1 MSENN
6 LLTIFEGS
14 KIRLNYDGKNIQGKI
29 MLSDGDSV
37 EIEPFEISESELN
50 YCWYGFSYKGKDFD
64 MNVCLNDAENE
75 GTPVCIYP
83 VINGTTI
90 TTSDFAAIKKDSVFF
105 EKQIAKEIINNNQM
119 ENKTMEFE
127 KFKNYRN
134 DFMIKNW
141 NEKGQ
146 GNNSS
151 FKKVGS
157 LESIDSNNRE
167 QIIAVEKSFEHET
180 GGTLGDDRAE
190 LVLKMAN
197 YDESSFKFLFDREN
211 GNFVEY
217 KNNEIVD
224 VETPMG
230 MLNYLHDEIQFQLES
245 PLAKRADYFDEA
257 LFESMQDLYNKS
269 NPFYTWDDLYILAE
283 KETYLPAKDAA
294 REQIGKAAKKFGI
307 DIEASEIPEDAIA
320 DFLEKH
326 PELNRFNESGQM
338 LAEID
343 SENEIVNKP
352 FIPSEYVLN
361 KLQEKGIEVVTDK
374 KEFERILE
382 SQAVLQKMATSLSD
396 LKKLSAS
403 VKKQE
408 EAISNEQEKSKELAE
423 KESAINNHSFS
434 LFVLEMQKYQD
445 IFPNNEPVKITDLN
459 YSEIPYYDFELF
471 IEKDKNDQL
480 RLLCNYKNRNNVG
493 SVDNHSFYNLTNDSF
508 DIIDPLSQF
517 GFDML
522 KEVLEVS
529 KAELSRKDYIPE
541 IQEKLKDILES
552 HQIKEKAILANL
564 IEKNNERK
572 NFVESR
578 IDQISREEKRNAEKT
593 LESWLNLADE
603 MEDSLWNK
611 DQLQVKK
618 IFTENGTEER
628 KPIAVISE
636 SDMQI
641 FKGVKDR
648 NLYADK
654 SYIADHYINRHH
666 NARTFLNIQ
675 NVLDNYDNIYFDK
688 DQNSTGFTKRYGKMI
703 DCVFMRVN
711 EGKIILFGTTFE
723 QPEYKI
729 ENGIKRGRFEKITP
743 ARKQEQNMS
752 LEGSTPLSHNSIDN
766 NEKAA
771 VAISDVN
778 DNSNISQPAEKSSNT
793 LEDGSMFI
801 TQMKTEEIKANISV
815 RTPSDIVPYLN
826 DFSNSEVE
834 NFGVVLLDASYKVK
848 EIRAVTVGTINRSI
862 VHAREVFKEAVRNSA
877 ASVLIFHNHPSG
889 NFEPSYEDI
898 NTTQKLMEASDI
910 IGIPVLDHIIV
921 SKEGYFSFEEHDML
935 NARTQNFIHDG
946 TTYGFAHNGKIY
958 LNSDVL
964 SAEAAMHEYTHLWDN
979 LTRKENP
986 MLWNKGLE
994 IFKGTSIWN
1003 EVINDEHY
1011 QDIKDDENLV
1021 LSECHARITG
1031 KVTETVLNRI
1041 AELDGN
1047 EKQAE
1052 MIEWDKETVEFIFE
1066 NYRDIFE
1073 KNSFSSVA
1081 EFTTATM
1088 KDLFSPVEQQK
1099 QDIAIDSSAFERM
1112 EKFFEGKTSSLG
1124 NGDYQNFKE
1133 LYDWVQEEFPSKD
1146 SEHVLLETVSRMIY
1160 SNINFG
1166 DLEPASYDDVYGF
1179 GDGAEQRFDV
1189 SDDIAKRLI
1198 NNEITPDWM
1207 TIQNEVNDFARRK
1220 LMDLKENT
1228 PDMLVTDTINEAF
1241 EISKKYEPI
1250 AEKNLN
1256 AYTKSEKTQNIKKAL
1271 ENIKK
1276 TYTEDSHDIRIDYG
1290 TGIFGADLEALI
1302 KGNDAAIYGE
1312 KSLSFVRPDRASL
1325 ELGIEDKIPFKDLIR
1340 GYGDD
1345 FVSESEGVKVPRH
1358 IERWDYM
1365 EVFDTDYDAAQQWKL
1380 ETGGKLLENGKDIW
1394 ISDENLEHFYYPDTP
1409 ENRVALKEYLLP
1421 QPLEFNW
1428 DNFTEEQFN
1437 AVREEITSGNIKED
1451 YKGQVYVGSVC
1462 VEFTITDK
1470 ESCWV
1475 DYNNYI
1481 LGEKGEGEISG
1492 IPYSYQ
1498 NGKQVVMNTFT
1509 ENTYENFKTVI
1520 EKVLT
1525 EDLGKDSHLKQE
1537 AMRKTIN
1544 WSTIN
1549 ENNKEAALKLWKEKE
1564 DFTQASDI
1572 DIMQKVSE
1580 FGHFIKLDAGWL
1592 LQDELIGSYAKEIVK
1607 DQNNNFFVIDNE
1619 AEEDSPD
1626 EFPKPLTKDLLESLV
1641 TEVVDAIKERDD
1653 EKLDVSGK
1661 NFDVGFTNA
1670 YESLVNLQK
1679 ELEKVR
1685 VTHSVTFPCGFTFPS
1700 DLKNEA
1706 EMDAYRESQI
1716 DKIKEKYG
1724 CNDNEIESEIFDI
1737 KDPKNASFNIHF
1749 SVPVPEEIR
1758 DNLEKVNEWIE
1769 GVENFVKKEC
1779 GCTFINWQGGERNE
1793 TVYDSIKEYEME
1805 KERNEDFGNNS
1816 INRIKEQLEK
1826 SSGIK
1831 VDDTIADEIYFGYK
1845 DHDLSLYAD
1854 IVYVSK
1860 TIFRAINDIDGKYTE
1875 SLEIDDVLEQ
1885 TLAWNE
1891 KELSELHSGTADD
1904 EMIKKIKNI
1913 NDELEHIREQIT
1925 YNIALTNLDFNNEE
1939 HVQKVKEMFGKDFD
1953 VSDDEAKVLLSYATH
1968 FGDGTH
1974 EYGLSKDGHLH
1985 FRTNQDNEGWSF
1997 ITEDSMYSDFLTSAF
2012 DGATVLLD
2020 SDRTNDTALLKSF
2033 LNKNQALLNDFDNNK
2048 SYELSLSDFN
2058 SKLKELDEKNK
2069 SFIVTD
2075 SIKEYE
2081 MEKERN
2087 EDFANKNFTG
2097 DIDKIVIAKLPAE
2110 EYELDLELK
2119 DYLKSTLKV
2128 DKGIDFDWDD
2138 KQNYAFYDMNEPNSA
2153 TFFVLRDKKDNS
2165 FCAIRLYNKA
2175 YEILDRNIP
2184 FYKAQLNAVSRAEL
2198 ESNIENHD
2206 GKAEYIVHDVEK
2218 WRKTEADRYY
2228 GECLEKL
2235 YKIPVEPKISQLL
2248 DTPELLAEKM
2258 NANRIHQNEPEI
2270 TGEQA
2275 KAILDY
2281 CNCEDVKFYC
2291 DKNGDIFSLDVSEDY
2306 TGEGM
2311 KESNFGIAANGI
2323 EYADKAKDYAYSIY
2337 NEESYN
2343 VVKDLWEKEK
2353 LFANPAQAQNEK
2365 QISFIGDEEKMKDF
2379 PKLSKEEFLS
2389 SYSYLSEE
2397 EYDATAKDYDKL
2409 NKSSVPSRFSDTVK
2423 TVEDINKVYDRNLD
2437 FIEQNISFKY
2447 SNPEFNEIDE
2457 IEKWKNGEL
2466 FIPLEDRNGNYTTDM
2481 EANTLEEYN
2490 SYANKNFKTYSE
2502 VIKYQAELKSKLF
2515 DSAIENCITEYLRR
2529 EYAETR
2535 PGSGKFEYTVEN
2547 QSYPI
2552 DKEELDYI
2560 SNTNEWGSADDRLNE
2575 LIDRRFEEEIEQKEI
2590 DIVSD
2595 VLEYISQET
2604 NGNLVLKNT
2613 ELNDV
2618 LFSDELV
2625 QIYAP
2630 KEEFLAIQPEETKA
2644 ALMEAGIAR
2653 GELYNN
2659 VEIVSVSEKA
2669 RDEMLS
2675 ANFAGHGGLTQKAF
2689 MDNGIEIDLETAKA
2703 LENCFSQIEAITKY
2717 TADGHD
2723 LFSKGNGIDTISEHS
2738 IEYSEETKSWFI
2750 HEKNWLALSAIKGDK
2765 ADPDD
2770 YMEKADRVGDRNW
2783 SIGCE
2788 LLVKYVYQEIKEDGE
2803 IEKEFPDTF
2812 KKLEHLKD
2820 YTESLTEAKQLIS
2833 DFCFNEYMSTPTFDD
2848 LKDVGLAYTTFD
2860 DPYTH
2865 EEYEIQTSADLI
2877 NNKITTK
2884 VNDKIA
2890 DSMEYD
2896 SLKDMVVNR
2905 LNNLDFDS
2913 LIYLPSSK
2921 LDELLKEERESVE
2934 NTLLEKADQI
2944 IAETFNEPSLAKR
2957 AKLYVPSDYGYEGD
2971 NKIHILVEFDNNA
2984 EREDDLFNALAERHF
2999 VLPNGKEVDF
3009 NPIKPEKSGTI
3020 EQYLD
3025 SLERI
3030 KENRFQ
3036 RRKEDKLEKVVVSKE
3051 NFRDVFNEVIKLPK
3065 YKNKPLEAAGFCFSR
3080 VPKENKAEVAQWFSN
3095 LGCKTKKDTNNL
3107 FNKWNK
3113 ENNPKPDANKS
3124 KNNEKDDWSISD

>member
-50 YCWYGFSYKGKDFD
+50 DCWYGFSYKGKDFD

-245 PLAKRADYFDEA
+245 PLAKRADYFDEG

-343 SENEIVNKP
+343 SENKIVNKP

-361 KLQEKGIEVVTDK
+361 KLQEKRIEVVTDK

-423 KESAINNHSFS
+423 KESTINNHSFS

-459 YSEIPYYDFELF
+459 YSKIPYYDFELF

-1179 GDGAEQRFDV
+1179 GDGAEHRFDV

-1207 TIQNEVNDFARRK
+1207 TIQNEVNDFACRK

-1256 AYTKSEKTQNIKKAL
+1256 AYTKSEKTQNIRKAL

-1325 ELGIEDKIPFKDLIR
+1325 ELGIEDNIPFKDLIR

-1365 EVFDTDYDAAQQWKL
+1365 EVFNSDYDAAQQWKL

-1394 ISDENLEHFYYPDTP
+1394 ISDENLEYFNFPDTP
-1409 ENRVALKEYLLP
+1409 ENREALKEYLLP

-1492 IPYSYQ
+1492 IPYSYH
-1498 NGKQVVMNTFT
+1498 NGEQVVMNTFT

-1520 EKVLT
+1520 EKVLI

-1537 AMRKTIN
+1537 AMRPLVDWNDEQQCKELYRTKLVESARNDEITI
-1544 WSTIN
+1544 SPYTRDKRSVEVIRDFI
-1549 ENNKEAALKLWKEKE
+1549 ADIEKVP
-1564 DFTQASDI
+1564 ANAI
-1572 DIMQKVSE
+1572 
-1580 FGHFIKLDAGWL
+1580 LDDMVTA
-1592 LQDELIGSYAKEIVK
+1592 
-1607 DQNNNFFVIDNE
+1607 VIDNIGNE
-1619 AEEDSPD
+1619 SCYILARADGSYEWWDSDHNATETVPAEIMYQINSWAEEHASNSEENSIQKKDFEIVNSLYEKAKKSSPVLEVKSYVWNEKEGGNMENTFENLSNEETIKYLKD
-1626 EFPKPLTKDLLESLV
+1626 YFNEKNVSISDNLAEEIFYKYLDHGLELKKTKDKLFFYTVDEETGK
-1641 TEVVDAIKERDD
+1641 TE
-1653 EKLDVSGK
+1653 
-1661 NFDVGFTNA
+1661 
-1670 YESLVNLQK
+1670 
-1679 ELEKVR
+1679 
-1685 VTHSVTFPCGFTFPS
+1685 
-1700 DLKNEA
+1700 
-1706 EMDAYRESQI
+1706 
-1716 DKIKEKYG
+1716 
-1724 CNDNEIESEIFDI
+1724 
-1737 KDPKNASFNIHF
+1737 
-1749 SVPVPEEIR
+1749 
-1758 DNLEKVNEWIE
+1758 
-1769 GVENFVKKEC
+1769 
-1779 GCTFINWQGGERNE
+1779 
-1793 TVYDSIKEYEME
+1793 
-1805 KERNEDFGNNS
+1805 
-1816 INRIKEQLEK
+1816 
-1826 SSGIK
+1826 
-1831 VDDTIADEIYFGYK
+1831 
-1845 DHDLSLYAD
+1845 
-1854 IVYVSK
+1854 YVSTHK
-1860 TIFRAINDIDGKYTE
+1860 IVDN
-1875 SLEIDDVLEQ
+1875 VLN
-1885 TLAWNE
+1885 WNE

-1904 EMIKKIKNI
+1904 
-1913 NDELEHIREQIT
+1913 
-1925 YNIALTNLDFNNEE
+1925 
-1939 HVQKVKEMFGKDFD
+1939 KDIE
-1953 VSDDEAKVLLSYATH
+1953 S
-1968 FGDGTH
+1968 
-1974 EYGLSKDGHLH
+1974 
-1985 FRTNQDNEGWSF
+1985 
-1997 ITEDSMYSDFLTSAF
+1997 
-2012 DGATVLLD
+2012 
-2020 SDRTNDTALLKSF
+2020 LKGF
-2033 LNKNQALLNDFDNNK
+2033 
-2048 SYELSLSDFN
+2048 
-2058 SKLKELDEKNK
+2058 
-2069 SFIVTD
+2069 
-2075 SIKEYE
+2075 
-2081 MEKERN
+2081 
-2087 EDFANKNFTG
+2087 
-2097 DIDKIVIAKLPAE
+2097 
-2110 EYELDLELK
+2110 
-2119 DYLKSTLKV
+2119 
-2128 DKGIDFDWDD
+2128 
-2138 KQNYAFYDMNEPNSA
+2138 
-2153 TFFVLRDKKDNS
+2153 
-2165 FCAIRLYNKA
+2165 
-2175 YEILDRNIP
+2175 
-2184 FYKAQLNAVSRAEL
+2184 
-2198 ESNIENHD
+2198 
-2206 GKAEYIVHDVEK
+2206 
-2218 WRKTEADRYY
+2218 
-2228 GECLEKL
+2228 
-2235 YKIPVEPKISQLL
+2235 ISQLE
-2248 DTPELLAEKM
+2248 TIKTHFH
-2258 NANRIHQNEPEI
+2258 RIFETFPPVDFKI
-2270 TGEQA
+2270 SDFTG
-2275 KAILDY
+2275 
-2281 CNCEDVKFYC
+2281 
-2291 DKNGDIFSLDVSEDY
+2291 
-2306 TGEGM
+2306 
-2311 KESNFGIAANGI
+2311 
-2323 EYADKAKDYAYSIY
+2323 
-2337 NEESYN
+2337 
-2343 VVKDLWEKEK
+2343 
-2353 LFANPAQAQNEK
+2353 NEK
-2365 QISFIGDEEKMKDF
+2365 QISFIDDEEKMKDF

>member
-50 YCWYGFSYKGKDFD
+50 DCWYGFKYKGKDFD

-83 VINGTTI
+83 VINGTTV

-105 EKQIAKEIINNNQM
+105 EKQKEIINNNQM
-119 ENKTMEFE
+119 ENKLMEFE
-127 KFKNYRN
+127 KLSWEESVNALKEYFLNKEYIVLSDKLADEIYSRYLENGLELKLKKDSSGFCAVDTESGKESPLPLESQEMIENIINWNDKELSLWYEQAADDDIIESIKGIVSELEEIHSQHFKDIRVNQAFPEIYTKEALEKDGIPYSSEFLIYEEPRWNFKNNEDILNIIKDSEPDLYIKIRDYVKEQGLSSVNQLHLDLGKSLRYDDLYIWKGDFSKETLEEKLDDKFTVRYSWDNDEGNLENGGDEIIIKDKAFVEKLNSMIKDAVKLHIEEYEKFKNFRN

-245 PLAKRADYFDEA
+245 PLAKRADYFDEG

-343 SENEIVNKP
+343 SENKIVNKP

-361 KLQEKGIEVVTDK
+361 KLQEKRIEVVTDK

-423 KESAINNHSFS
+423 KESTINNHSFS

-459 YSEIPYYDFELF
+459 YSKIPYYDFELF

-877 ASVLIFHNHPSG
+877 AAVLIFHNHPSG
-889 NFEPSYEDI
+889 NFEPSYDDI

-1220 LMDLKENT
+1220 FMDLKENN
-1228 PDMLVTDTINEAF
+1228 PDMLLTDSINEAF
-1241 EISKKYEPI
+1241 EISKKYNPL
-1250 AEKNLN
+1250 AEKKIND
-1256 AYTKSEKTQNIKKAL
+1256 YTKSEKTQNIKKAL
-1271 ENIKK
+1271 ENIEK

-1340 GYGDD
+1340 GYGDN
-1345 FVSESEGVKVPRH
+1345 FVSNSEGVKVPRH

-1365 EVFDTDYDAAQQWKL
+1365 EVFNSDYDAAQQWKL
-1380 ETGGKLLENGKDIW
+1380 ETRGKLLENGKDIW
-1394 ISDENLEHFYYPDTP
+1394 ISDENLEYFNFPDTP
-1409 ENRVALKEYLLP
+1409 ENRITLKEYLLP

-1437 AVREEITSGNIKED
+1437 AVKEEITSGNIKED

-1492 IPYSYQ
+1492 IPYSYH
-1498 NGKQVVMNTFT
+1498 NGEQVVMNTFT

-1520 EKVLT
+1520 EKVLI

-1544 WSTIN
+1544 WATIN
-1549 ENNKEAALKLWKEKE
+1549 EKNKESALKLWKEKE
-1564 DFTQASDI
+1564 GGNMEKTFENLSNEETIKYLKDYFNEKNVSISD
-1572 DIMQKVSE
+1572 D
-1580 FGHFIKLDAGWL
+1580 L
-1592 LQDELIGSYAKEIVK
+1592 
-1607 DQNNNFFVIDNE
+1607 
-1619 AEEDSPD
+1619 AEELFYKHLDNGL
-1626 EFPKPLTKDLLESLV
+1626 ELKKTKKDLYFYTVDEETGK
-1641 TEVVDAIKERDD
+1641 TE
-1653 EKLDVSGK
+1653 
-1661 NFDVGFTNA
+1661 
-1670 YESLVNLQK
+1670 
-1679 ELEKVR
+1679 
-1685 VTHSVTFPCGFTFPS
+1685 
-1700 DLKNEA
+1700 
-1706 EMDAYRESQI
+1706 
-1716 DKIKEKYG
+1716 
-1724 CNDNEIESEIFDI
+1724 
-1737 KDPKNASFNIHF
+1737 
-1749 SVPVPEEIR
+1749 
-1758 DNLEKVNEWIE
+1758 
-1769 GVENFVKKEC
+1769 
-1779 GCTFINWQGGERNE
+1779 
-1793 TVYDSIKEYEME
+1793 
-1805 KERNEDFGNNS
+1805 
-1816 INRIKEQLEK
+1816 
-1826 SSGIK
+1826 
-1831 VDDTIADEIYFGYK
+1831 
-1845 DHDLSLYAD
+1845 
-1854 IVYVSK
+1854 YVSTHK
-1860 TIFRAINDIDGKYTE
+1860 IVDN
-1875 SLEIDDVLEQ
+1875 VLS
-1885 TLAWNE
+1885 WNE

-1904 EMIKKIKNI
+1904 
-1913 NDELEHIREQIT
+1913 
-1925 YNIALTNLDFNNEE
+1925 
-1939 HVQKVKEMFGKDFD
+1939 KDIE
-1953 VSDDEAKVLLSYATH
+1953 S
-1968 FGDGTH
+1968 
-1974 EYGLSKDGHLH
+1974 
-1985 FRTNQDNEGWSF
+1985 
-1997 ITEDSMYSDFLTSAF
+1997 
-2012 DGATVLLD
+2012 
-2020 SDRTNDTALLKSF
+2020 LKGF
-2033 LNKNQALLNDFDNNK
+2033 
-2048 SYELSLSDFN
+2048 
-2058 SKLKELDEKNK
+2058 
-2069 SFIVTD
+2069 
-2075 SIKEYE
+2075 
-2081 MEKERN
+2081 
-2087 EDFANKNFTG
+2087 
-2097 DIDKIVIAKLPAE
+2097 
-2110 EYELDLELK
+2110 
-2119 DYLKSTLKV
+2119 
-2128 DKGIDFDWDD
+2128 
-2138 KQNYAFYDMNEPNSA
+2138 
-2153 TFFVLRDKKDNS
+2153 
-2165 FCAIRLYNKA
+2165 
-2175 YEILDRNIP
+2175 
-2184 FYKAQLNAVSRAEL
+2184 
-2198 ESNIENHD
+2198 
-2206 GKAEYIVHDVEK
+2206 
-2218 WRKTEADRYY
+2218 
-2228 GECLEKL
+2228 
-2235 YKIPVEPKISQLL
+2235 ISQLEIIK
-2248 DTPELLAEKM
+2248 THFH
-2258 NANRIHQNEPEI
+2258 RIFETFPPVDFKI
-2270 TGEQA
+2270 SDFTG
-2275 KAILDY
+2275 
-2281 CNCEDVKFYC
+2281 
-2291 DKNGDIFSLDVSEDY
+2291 
-2306 TGEGM
+2306 
-2311 KESNFGIAANGI
+2311 
-2323 EYADKAKDYAYSIY
+2323 
-2337 NEESYN
+2337 
-2343 VVKDLWEKEK
+2343 
-2353 LFANPAQAQNEK
+2353 NEK
-2365 QISFIGDEEKMKDF
+2365 QISFIDDEEKMKDF

-2397 EYDATAKDYDKL
+2397 EYDATVKDYNEL
-2409 NKSSVPSRFSDTVK
+2409 NQSAVPSRFSDTVK

-2466 FIPLEDRNGNYTTDM
+2466 FIHLEDRNGNYTTDM
-2481 EANTLEEYN
+2481 GANTLEEYN

-2502 VIKYQAELKSKLF
+2502 VIKYQAELKAKLL
-2515 DSAIENCITEYLRR
+2515 DSAIENSITEYLRR
-2529 EYAETR
+2529 EYAETSPNSAR
-2535 PGSGKFEYTVEN
+2535 FEVTVEN

-2552 DKEELDYI
+2552 DKEGLDYI
-2560 SNTNEWGSADDRLNE
+2560 ANTNEWGSADDRLNE
-2575 LIDRRFEEEIEQKEI
+2575 VIDRRFEEEIEQKEI

-2604 NGNLVLKNT
+2604 NGNIVLKNN
-2613 ELNDV
+2613 EISNV

-2644 ALMEAGIAR
+2644 ALIEAGIAK
-2653 GELYNN
+2653 EDLYKN
-2659 VEIVSVSEKA
+2659 VETMTVSEKA

-2675 ANFAGHGGLTQKAF
+2675 ASFAGQGGLTQKAF
-2689 MDNGIEIDLETAKA
+2689 ADNGIEIDLETANA
-2703 LENCFSQIEAITKY
+2703 LENCFSHIEAITKY

-2723 LFSKGNGIDTISEHS
+2723 IFSKGNGIDTISEHS

-2750 HEKNWLALSAIKGDK
+2750 HEKNWIALSAIKGDK
-2765 ADPDD
+2765 AGPDD

-2803 IEKEFPDTF
+2803 MEKEFPDTF
-2812 KKLEHLKD
+2812 KKLEKLKD

-2833 DFCFNEYMSTPTFDD
+2833 DFCFDEYMSTPTFDN
-2848 LKDVGLAYTTFD
+2848 LKDVGLAYTTFE

-2865 EEYEIQTSADLI
+2865 EEYEVQTSTDLV
-2877 NNKITTK
+2877 NCKITTK

-2890 DSMEYD
+2890 DVSEYD
-2896 SLKDMVVNR
+2896 NLKDMVVNS
-2905 LNNLDFDS
+2905 LNSLDFDS
-2913 LIYLPSSK
+2913 LIYIPASK
-2921 LDELLKEERESVE
+2921 VDELLKEEREDVE
-2934 NTLLEKADQI
+2934 KNLLEKADQI
-2944 IAETFNEPSLAKR
+2944 IAETFDEPSLAKR
-2957 AKLYVPSDYGYEGD
+2957 AKLYVPSNYGYEED
-2971 NKIHILVEFDNNA
+2971 NKIHILVEFDNEA
-2984 EREDDLFNALAERHF
+2984 EREDNLFNALAERHL
-2999 VLPNGKEVDF
+2999 VLANGMEVDF

-3020 EQYLD
+3020 EQYLE

-3030 KENRFQ
+3030 KENRYQ
-3036 RRKEDKLEKVVVSKE
+3036 RRKEDNLANIIVTTD
-3051 NFRDVFNEVIKLPK
+3051 NFREVFNKISKLPK
-3065 YKNKPLEAAGFCFSR
+3065 FKDKPLEAAGWCIAR
-3080 VPKENKAEVAQWFSN
+3080 VPKEKREEVGKWLSSLN
-3095 LGCKTKKDTNNL
+3095 GPKKKDVNNL
-3107 FNKWNK
+3107 FDKWNK
-3113 ENNPKPDANKS
+3113 ENNPKPAVNKS
-3124 KNNEKDDWSISD
+3124 KNKSNEVDDWSISD